1 MVQRLLRVPDRLS
14 PAWTFA
20 IAAAVSLLDYLVAPA
35 DFPALFFFPVLFAA
49 WYGGLRWALPFVLL
63 PFVQVFNSWLAGAGG
78 DQMYVDAVAAGVRSV
93 MMTPIVIWIAEVS
106 AAQRALQREV
116 EILEGLLPICSY
128 CKRIRDDDGK
138 WQVLEKYIEENSEA
152 TFTHG
157 ICESC
162 LREEEVAW
170 KRA

>member
-1 MVQRLLRVPDRLS
+1 MRRLLRVPDQLH
-14 PAWTFA
+14 PAWTLA
-20 IAAAVSLLDYLVAPA
+20 IAAAVTALDYIVAPA
-35 DFPALFFFPVLFAA
+35 EFPALFFFPVLFAA

-63 PFVQVFNSWLAGAGG
+63 PFVQVLNSWIAGAQG
-78 DQMYVDAVAAGVRSV
+78 DQLYIESVAAAVRMV

-106 AAQRALQREV
+106 AAQRALRREV

-128 CKRIRDDDGK
+128 CKKIRDDDGK
-138 WQVLEKYIEENSEA
+138 WQMLEKYIEERSDA

-157 ICESC
+157 ICEPC
-162 LREEEVAW
+162 LKEQETAW